1 MATNRFLAAALCALA
16 AAAML
21 PHAARAQRTP
31 ISIEPHLGFVAP
43 LGVTADEQKTGV
55 AAGADLI
62 VSINPLVSVYGGY
75 AWQRAGVTGSDTAHV
90 TYEGWN
96 AGLRLTFSPIGP
108 YRPFVRGGLVRRNGH
123 LHTEHGVTAETGLTT
138 GFNAGAGVELGL
150 LGTHAALTPQL
161 GFTNIEDA
169 QWVTGEVGI
178 HLRL

>member
-16 AAAML
+16 ALL
-21 PHAARAQRTP
+21 PHAARAQRVP
-31 ISIEPHLGFVAP
+31 ISLEPHAGFLAP
-43 LGVTADEQKTGV
+43 LGVTADDQKTGL
-55 AAGADLI
+55 AAGADLL
-62 VSINPLVSVYGGY
+62 VAINPLVSVYGGY
-75 AWQRAGVTGSDTAHV
+75 TWQHAGVTGSDTAQV
-90 TYEGWN
+90 TYHGWD
-96 AGLRLTFSPIGP
+96 AGLRLTFSPVGP

-123 LHTEHGVTAETGLTT
+123 LRTDGGVTAETGMTT
-138 GFNAGAGVELGL
+138 GFNVGAGAELGL